1 MASTAAARRGKA
13 CTAEEQERKKQ
24 KPSYSIDDATAL
36 LKKHFNVPA
45 TEVKELDSYD
55 DQNFR
60 VTSPYGTYVLKAHN
74 GVEGR
79 NTQLLDAQ
87 SQLLKHLEEHRY
99 KSAGRGPIKGRASG
113 RRYDCCGGSTAT
125 CYLRRR

>member
-1 MASTAAARRGKA
+1 MASTAEADAKA
-13 CTAEEQERKKQ
+13 CTAEEQERKKL
-24 KPSYSIDDATAL
+24 KPSYSIDDATTL

-74 GVEGR
+74 GVEAR
-79 NTQLLDAQ
+79 NTELLDAQ
-87 SQLLKHLEEHRY
+87 SRLLKHLEDH
-99 KSAGRGPIKGRASG
+99 SIRAPVE
-113 RRYDCCGGSTAT
+113 AQ
-125 CYLRRR
+125 